1 VNTATIPVIVLSA
14 AHEIQSHAAP
24 LDSAAIFATP
34 FDLGHL
40 LDMIARLVG
49 NWGAT
54 SRPDRRCNS
63 GSCAT
68 V

>member
-34 FDLGHL
+34 FDL
-40 LDMIARLVG
+40 
-49 NWGAT
+49 AT
-54 SRPDRRCNS
+54 SS
-63 GSCAT
+63 T
-68 V
+68 